1 MYQVRSVRCL
11 LDARNQP
18 LSREGGHKGCSEPNS
33 ISVLDGIWMT
43 NIREALLG
51 PSYFYH
57 RRLIERSKLWSAAD
71 IAKYHASRVDP
82 LMKRYGDGVTTKDDY
97 RRDLGHYTR
106 YNLPVLAHTVRT
118 GGTSGQPLRF
128 SADTFAR
135 RQKERAYLFDIWSG
149 IGYSPFDLRVRYG
162 GDIHGDDLV
171 QFQRMENVWSIS
183 PAATT
188 ESRLDELR
196 SWIGTVPPF
205 FLHIYPSSLYTFIDL
220 IGEKLF
226 RSLPVRGVM
235 AASETF
241 PAGQQLQFE
250 ADFGLRIA
258 HWYGHSEYAVL
269 AYYCR
274 DCLGFHFYPT
284 YGKLEL
290 LPSDTDGCERVVATS
305 FNRIGTQFV
314 RYETEDLAVRGAGKC
329 GNNNFPRAD
338 AIMGRV
344 QETFRD
350 DVGRRRSLFGYVFGD
365 LDHGTFW
372 DQIQDLQFIQTA
384 VGKLLV
390 RLIINQGADK
400 DSIEHTF
407 TERIPMASL
416 EFEYVASIERSRSG
430 KRRYFLDLTSTTRHE
445 IP

>member
-1 MYQVRSVRCL
+1 
-11 LDARNQP
+11 
-18 LSREGGHKGCSEPNS
+18 
-33 ISVLDGIWMT
+33 MT
-43 NIREALLG
+43 NVREALLG
-51 PSYFYH
+51 PSYYYH
-57 RRLIERSKLWSAAD
+57 RRLIERSKLWSAED
-71 IAKYHASRVDP
+71 IAGYQASWVDP
-82 LMKRYGDGVTTKDDY
+82 LLNRYGNGVTTKDDY
-97 RRDLGHYTR
+97 RRDPARYTR

-118 GGTSGQPLRF
+118 GGTSGQPFRF

-171 QFQRMENVWSIS
+171 QFKRMENVWRIS

-226 RSLPVRGVM
+226 RSLPVRGVI

-241 PAGQQLQFE
+241 PTGQQLQFE

-269 AYYCR
+269 AYNCR

-284 YGKLEL
+284 YGQLEL
-290 LPSDTDGCERVVATS
+290 LPSETDGCERVVATS

-314 RYETEDLAVRGAGKC
+314 RYETEDLAVCGEGKC
-329 GNNNFPRAD
+329 STNNFPRVD

-350 DVGRRRSLFGYVFGD
+350 DVGRRRSLFGYAFGD

-372 DQIQDLQFIQTA
+372 DQIQDIQFVQTA

-390 RLIINQGADK
+390 RLVISPGADK
-400 DSIEHTF
+400 DSVERTF

-416 EFEYVASIERSRSG
+416 EFEYVANIERSRSG
-430 KRRYFLDLTSTTRHE
+430 KRRYFLDLTSTSRYE
-445 IP
+445 VS

>member
-1 MYQVRSVRCL
+1 
-11 LDARNQP
+11 
-18 LSREGGHKGCSEPNS
+18 
-33 ISVLDGIWMT
+33 
-43 NIREALLG
+43 
-51 PSYFYH
+51 
-57 RRLIERSKLWSAAD
+57 
-71 IAKYHASRVDP
+71 
-82 LMKRYGDGVTTKDDY
+82 
-97 RRDLGHYTR
+97 
-106 YNLPVLAHTVRT
+106 
-118 GGTSGQPLRF
+118 
-128 SADTFAR
+128 
-135 RQKERAYLFDIWSG
+135 
-149 IGYSPFDLRVRYG
+149 
-162 GDIHGDDLV
+162 
-171 QFQRMENVWSIS
+171 MENVWCIS

-196 SWIGTVPPF
+196 SWIGTMPPF

-220 IGEKLF
+220 IGENLF
-226 RSLPVRGVM
+226 RRLPVRGVI

-284 YGKLEL
+284 YGQLEL

-314 RYETEDLAVRGAGKC
+314 RYETGDLAVRGEGKC
-329 GNNNFPRAD
+329 GNNNFPRVD

-344 QETFRD
+344 QETFLD
-350 DVGRRRSLFGYVFGD
+350 DAGRRRSLFGYAFGD

-372 DQIQDLQFIQTA
+372 DQIQDLQFIQPA
-384 VGKLLV
+384 AGQLLV
-390 RLIINQGADK
+390 RLVISPGADK
-400 DSIEHTF
+400 DSVERTF

-416 EFEYVASIERSRSG
+416 NFEYVASIERSRSG
-430 KRRYFLDLTSTTRHE
+430 KRRYFLDLASTSQHE